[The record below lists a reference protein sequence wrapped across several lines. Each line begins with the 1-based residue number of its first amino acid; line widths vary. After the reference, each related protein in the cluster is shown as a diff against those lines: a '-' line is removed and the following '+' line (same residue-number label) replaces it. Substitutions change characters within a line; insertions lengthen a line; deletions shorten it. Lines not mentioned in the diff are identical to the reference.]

1 MPRHYRLVLSI
12 MVVLW
17 SGLLAFTQER
27 PKYKDVL
34 LDGKPAKLNI
44 ETGEV
49 TLVNDIN
56 PGHLKK
62 KDSLTMTKPEV
73 NDSITSKIES
83 DFHKVKENET
93 LLDIA
98 NRYHTTLT
106 ELKRINNLET
116 TLVNKGQIILVR
128 EDAVKLVVDTE
139 ASDTLVS
146 ESELVSKSIT
156 SSKESSNLIGYSK
169 SSTDFHTV
177 LKGQTLYSLSKLYGL
192 SINELKRYNGL
203 SSNLIK
209 TGQELRIANF
219 DAKTAQDQTAF
230 WTVVKGDTLYSIA
243 RKNGLSV
250 DELKRIN
257 GLTSNLILIG
267 QKLSLK

>member
-17 SGLLAFTQER
+17 SGLLAFAQER

-49 TLVNDIN
+49 TLVSNMN
-56 PGHLKK
+56 PGNLRK
-62 KDSLTMTKPEV
+62 KDSLTITKPEV
-73 NDSITSKIES
+73 NDSITSEIES

-128 EDAVKLVVDTE
+128 EDAIKLVVDTE
-139 ASDTLVS
+139 VSDTLVS
-146 ESELVSKSIT
+146 EPELVSKSKVPT
-156 SSKESSNLIGYSK
+156 ASSNLIEYSK

-203 SSNLIK
+203 TSDLIK
-209 TGQELRIANF
+209 VGQELRIANF
-219 DAKTAQDQTAF
+219 DTRTTQDQTAF
-230 WTVVKGDTLYSIA
+230 WTVMKGDTLYSIA
-243 RKNGLSV
+243 RKNGLTV